1 MKNFIEV
8 FQSQLKS
15 HAYHNDLTPN
25 QVMSAFFMSIDEV
38 AKNGTF
44 HVMNEHESAI
54 FANAMYGHEEMAA
67 FDAMCREQQADQA
80 HRDAE
85 MQAEYDKYEQRYSD
99 EQVEEEL
106 AWLAAQNTV
115 DTDNIKAK
123 PDSIEELANKYQ
135 IAWRTKQVYT
145 CVIKGRLCEINVA
158 GHSLSDMHKGYVW
171 RIDTVG
177 KEAFAALSYA
187 DQLANLVA
195 IIEVN
200 KHNV

>member
-106 AWLAAQNTV
+106 AWLEAANTV
-115 DTDNIKAK
+115 DTDHLKAS
-123 PDSIEELANKYQ
+123 PSTIEAVAAGYQ
-135 IAWRTKQVYT
+135 IQHRTKQVYS
-145 CVIKGRLCEINVA
+145 CVIDWEVYEIDITGGTISSMKTGKIV
-158 GHSLSDMHKGYVW
+158 HF
-171 RIDTVG
+171 DTVG
-177 KEAFAALSYA
+177 KEAFKALA
-187 DQLANLVA
+187 KPDQLAYLVA
-195 IIEVN
+195 IILVN
-200 KHNV
+200 RNNI